1 MTAFKNLSERERE
14 VLQNLIDHYIQTAD
28 PVGSRVIANKY
39 RMGLSPATIR
49 NTMQDLEEMGLI
61 SQPHTSAGRIPTD
74 IGYRVFVDMLLKQ
87 DPLTDSEKNKIDN
100 MFAEGRKGVD
110 SILSQASKVLGE
122 ITSQLGISVAPKFD
136 EGVLRR
142 MTLIPVSEG
151 KIIMIITVKTGLIKS
166 ILMEVESD
174 ISPNDLMQMETVLNE
189 RLAGLTLGHIRKT
202 ISERLHDTGCSPK
215 LIKLFVDPD
224 IDVWTGLEDA
234 KMHITGTNNL
244 IVQPE
249 FADRSKLTEIVKF
262 LEDREG
268 LMELLESK
276 SLGEGIVITIGSESS
291 VAPIQSCSLVT
302 SGYKAGKLAGTVGVI
317 GPTRMPYSR
326 LISIVEYTAKSLTE
340 ALSKSKGK
348 DGKKE

>member
-1 MTAFKNLSERERE
+1 MAFKNLSERERE

-49 NTMQDLEEMGLI
+49 NTMQDLEELGLI
-61 SQPHTSAGRIPTD
+61 TQPHTSAGRIPTD

-87 DPLTDSEKNKIDN
+87 EPLTVTEKAKIKS

-110 SILSQASKVLGE
+110 AILSQTSKVLGE
-122 ITSQLGISVAPKFD
+122 ITSQLGISVAPKFE
-136 EGVLRR
+136 EGVLSK

-151 KIIMIITVKTGLIKS
+151 RIIMIITVRSGLVKS

-174 ISPNDLMQMETVLNE
+174 ISPDDLRQMESVLNE
-189 RLAGLTLGHIRKT
+189 RLTGHTLGHIRKT

-224 IDVWTGLEDA
+224 IDVWTDLENE
-234 KMHITGTNNL
+234 KLHITGTDNL
-244 IVQPE
+244 ILQPE
-249 FADRSKLTEIVKF
+249 FADLSKLTEFVKF
-262 LEDREG
+262 LENKEE
-268 LMELLESK
+268 LVELLESK

-291 VAPIQSCSLVT
+291 IAQIQDCSLVT
-302 SGYKAGKLAGTVGVI
+302 SGYKAGKLSGTIGII

-326 LISIVEYTAKSLTE
+326 LISIVEYTAKSLTK
-340 ALSKSKGK
+340 ALSESKGK
-348 DGKKE
+348 NGKKS

>member
-1 MTAFKNLSERERE
+1 MKAFKNLSERERE

-28 PVGSRVIANKY
+28 PVGSRIIANKY

-61 SQPHTSAGRIPTD
+61 SQPHTSAGRVPTD
-74 IGYRVFVDMLLKQ
+74 FGYRVFVDMLLKQ
-87 DPLTDSEKNKIDN
+87 EPLTDAEKAKIN
-100 MFAEGRKGVD
+100 SMYAEGRKGVD
-110 SILSQASKVLGE
+110 AVLSQTSKILGD

-136 EGVLRR
+136 EGVLTK

-151 KIIMIITVKTGLIKS
+151 KIIMIITVKSGLIKS

-174 ISPNDLMQMETVLNE
+174 ISPNDLMQMEFVLNE

-215 LIKLFVDPD
+215 LIKLFVDPE
-224 IDVWTGLEDA
+224 IDLWTGLEDG
-234 KMHITGTNNL
+234 KLHITGTDNL
-244 IVQPE
+244 ISQPE
-249 FADRSKLTEIVKF
+249 FADRSKLTEFVKF
-262 LEDREG
+262 LEDRAE

-291 VAPIQSCSLVT
+291 IAPIQNCSLVT
-302 SGYKAGKLAGTVGVI
+302 SGYRAGKLSGTVGVI

-326 LISIVEYTAKSLTE
+326 LISIVEYTAKSLTK
-340 ALSKSKGK
+340 ALSESKGK
-348 DGKKE
+348 NGKED